1 MADMDLFVG
10 AENQFLICA
19 LRNDLCTIICSWFKS
34 WSSID
39 IQCKYFR
46 IFTLHHFCNSGYHCK
61 PGVDLCV
68 PDPDTRY
75 IMQNWHLIVPIQFLK
90 TNLRKDLCSKVSN
103 MFFNTNHDKVHKSE
117 VDSHPPF
124 SHISSITRSS
134 GYLSESWVW
143 WTDCDLGQSTMHN
156 NYVTMRYKISTENP
170 HISRAVDQ

>member
-90 TNLRKDLCSKVSN
+90 TNLSTNCAEKICVQKCPTCFLTQIMTKCTNQKSIPTPHFLTYQASHGVQDIFRKVGCG
-103 MFFNTNHDKVHKSE
+103 E
-117 VDSHPPF
+117 Q
-124 SHISSITRSS
+124 IAI
-134 GYLSESWVW
+134 
-143 WTDCDLGQSTMHN
+143 
-156 NYVTMRYKISTENP
+156 
-170 HISRAVDQ
+170 